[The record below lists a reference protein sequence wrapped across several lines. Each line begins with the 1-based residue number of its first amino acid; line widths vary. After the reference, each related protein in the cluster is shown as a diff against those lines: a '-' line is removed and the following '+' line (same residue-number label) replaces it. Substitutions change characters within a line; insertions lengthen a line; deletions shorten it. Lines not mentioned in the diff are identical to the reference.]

1 MKKYVFVLNAI
12 EVLERLLNGRH
23 VEGALFIDQDTGKLT
38 FRAYNRLSRL
48 RLKDELLKKTPW
60 GWLKGSLRRYK
71 RYSSIPNDLSLEE
84 QLTMFDE
91 ENELIKQAQI
101 DQHIIDSI

>member
-38 FRAYNRLSRL
+38 FRAYHRLCRE
-48 RLKDELLKKTPW
+48 RRKDDLLKKTPW

-91 ENELIKQAQI
+91 ENELIKQALI